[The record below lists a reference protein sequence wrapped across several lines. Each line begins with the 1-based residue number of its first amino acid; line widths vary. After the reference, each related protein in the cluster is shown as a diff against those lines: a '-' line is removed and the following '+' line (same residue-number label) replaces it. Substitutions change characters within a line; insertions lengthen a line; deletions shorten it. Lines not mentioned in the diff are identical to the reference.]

1 MWELVTFFTSDIFI
15 YIDLLPMY
23 IFFSFSLIFV
33 LLIWVWLKIYFC
45 AIICAAFLYF
55 FLFCLGGI
63 IFWSYSILRFFD
75 LSWAELNALLL
86 ICFLIF
92 LFCFF
97 LRFSFLFLSN
107 IKVDSILFEII
118 YSFFIDITQF
128 LSNELLEKNSSKDLF
143 NRLIHQ
149 QNYPNVQTFQIDELN
164 RIPIEWNLI

>member
-86 ICFLIF
+86 ICFLF
-92 LFCFF
+92 L
-97 LRFSFLFLSN
+97 FSFLFYVFPFFSFPIFKSIRFCLRSFT
-107 IKVDSILFEII
+107 VFYRYYSILIERTLKKKFLKR
-118 YSFFIDITQF
+118 SF
-128 LSNELLEKNSSKDLF
+128 
-143 NRLIHQ
+143 
-149 QNYPNVQTFQIDELN
+149 
-164 RIPIEWNLI
+164 